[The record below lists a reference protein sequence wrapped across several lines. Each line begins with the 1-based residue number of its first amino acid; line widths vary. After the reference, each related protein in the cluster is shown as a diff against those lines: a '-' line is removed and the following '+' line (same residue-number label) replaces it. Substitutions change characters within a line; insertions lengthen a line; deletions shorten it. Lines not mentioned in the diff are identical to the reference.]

1 MKIKRINKKNIILS
15 IKYFFLILFLAFINK
30 NNISKINFI
39 LYFINIKNELRKINN
54 YFQLCND
61 FELIKIKIFR
71 KSNNPKISI
80 ISPIYNRER
89 YIIRLIKSIQYQY
102 FNDIEII
109 LIDDCSKDDSIIT
122 IEKIKIIDERIIL
135 IKNKKNKGTFISRNI
150 GVQFSKGK
158 YIILPDPD
166 DILSKNILKYCY
178 KLAEKHKF
186 EMIRF
191 LQYTGVNHIN
201 INDNNKKKISL
212 FQPELS
218 LYIFYG
224 NNELQIIDFF
234 INNKFLK
241 KDVYIKS
248 LDILKFS
255 YLNLYLICYEDQ
267 IMNYIIHRI
276 SKSFFLL
283 NKIGYYY
290 LRNSISITKNEFKI
304 SYLKIKFIF
313 IYLKVLFEFSK
324 NKKYEKDI
332 ANLLLT
338 NLNYNINIEKTLSK
352 IDIKKSY
359 KAFIDIINMYLRSKF
374 ITNENK
380 YLFKNLKNIILKKK

>member
-1 MKIKRINKKNIILS
+1 
-15 IKYFFLILFLAFINK
+15 
-30 NNISKINFI
+30 
-39 LYFINIKNELRKINN
+39 
-54 YFQLCND
+54 
-61 FELIKIKIFR
+61 
-71 KSNNPKISI
+71 
-80 ISPIYNRER
+80 
-89 YIIRLIKSIQYQY
+89 
-102 FNDIEII
+102 
-109 LIDDCSKDDSIIT
+109 
-122 IEKIKIIDERIIL
+122 
-135 IKNKKNKGTFISRNI
+135 
-150 GVQFSKGK
+150 
-158 YIILPDPD
+158 
-166 DILSKNILKYCY
+166 
-178 KLAEKHKF
+178 
-186 EMIRF
+186 MIRF